1 MAGKNAP
8 ATAIEEVDLSGFGGF
23 SDLMSDASA
32 EAEPNGRP
40 LMLAHDIV
48 FPDPD
53 NTRDGEDEEDVRKRD
68 EFVER
73 ELGPDVKE
81 RGVKSPISVRTHPDK
96 PGCFMINHGENRWL
110 ATAWAGRTEIPAFID
125 EDFTSYD
132 NAKENLKR
140 LGLSHRQMAR
150 FVARKLAEGDNKKEI
165 AEKLGVSPSLVNQ
178 LSNLLKM
185 PPPIKK
191 AYDAGKCRDLTTI
204 AELMTLFKKYP
215 TDVTNWLDEQD
226 DEVLRS
232 AVKALRLDLEEPNQ
246 PPEKPFKMTEE
257 RGGAGSGV
265 RDPQQSGEGGSSGG
279 GGSGEKEPPL
289 RDPNTIDLLNGTADA
304 DLQGGQGGDETPPVT
319 YLPPEDP
326 ESGKKPPAAPETP
339 DPDKIKRAI
348 VQVEHDSRPAR
359 LIQDRRPPA
368 VGWAFIKYDD
378 DGHEVEVDLLTVK
391 LVALIEG

>member
-1 MAGKNAP
+1 MAAKNAP
-8 ATAIEEVDLSGFGGF
+8 APVNAEVDLSGFGGF
-23 SDLMSDASA
+23 AGLMEDASA
-32 EAEPNGRP
+32 ESQPNGQP

-48 FPDPD
+48 FPDPS
-53 NTRDGEDEEDVRKRD
+53 NSRDDEDEEDVRKRD
-68 EFVER
+68 EFIER

-96 PGCFMINHGENRWL
+96 PGCFMINHGEMRWRSV
-110 ATAWAGRTEIPAFID
+110 AWAGQTEIPAFID

-150 FVARKLAEGDNKKEI
+150 FIARKMAEGDNKKQV
-165 AEKLGVSPSLVNQ
+165 AEKLGVSASLVNQ

-191 AYDAGKCRDLTTI
+191 AYDEGKCRDLTTI
-204 AELMTLFKKYP
+204 AELMTIFKKYP

-226 DEVLRS
+226 NEVLRS
-232 AVKALRLDLEEPNQ
+232 AVKALRLDLEEPSQ
-246 PPEKPFKMTEE
+246 PPERPFKAIEE

-265 RDPQQSGEGGSSGG
+265 RDPQQLGGGGNSGG
-279 GGSGEKEPPL
+279 GGTSEKETPM
-289 RDPNTIDLLNGTADA
+289 RDPKTIDLLNGAADTEFESEK
-304 DLQGGQGGDETPPVT
+304 GGANTPPGS
-319 YLPPEDP
+319 EDP
-326 ESGKKPPAAPETP
+326 GAVKKPAAAPETP

-378 DGHEVEVDLLTVK
+378 DGHEVEVDLLTVR

>member
-1 MAGKNAP
+1 MAAKNAP
-8 ATAIEEVDLSGFGGF
+8 APANAEVDLSGFGGF
-23 SDLMSDASA
+23 SGLMDDASA
-32 EAEPNGRP
+32 EGQPNGQP

-48 FPDPD
+48 FPDPS
-53 NTRDGEDEEDVRKRD
+53 NSRDDEDEEDVRKRD
-68 EFVER
+68 EFIER

-96 PGCFMINHGENRWL
+96 PGCFMINHGEMRWRSV
-110 ATAWAGRTEIPAFID
+110 AWAGQTVIPAFID

-150 FVARKLAEGDNKKEI
+150 FVARKLAEGDNKKEV

-232 AVKALRLDLEEPNQ
+232 AVKALRLDLEEPSQ
-246 PPEKPFKMTEE
+246 PPEKPYKMTEE
-257 RGGAGSGV
+257 RGGAGPGV
-265 RDPQQSGEGGSSGG
+265 RDPQQSSEGGGSGG
-279 GGSGEKEPPL
+279 PGSGEKEPPL
-289 RDPNTIDLLNGTADA
+289 RDPKTIDLLSGNADA
-304 DLQGGQGGDETPPVT
+304 DLQDGLGGGEKPPVT
-319 YLPPEDP
+319 HLPPEDP

-339 DPDKIKRAI
+339 DPDKIRRAI